1 MSQIWYICSYMAT
14 YVRRFPLTQITLPR
28 QVGLIVAPA
37 RKAAGLTQAEL
48 ARRAGVSRQ
57 LVNRLEVGTAN
68 GIAFDKLLS
77 VLKVVDCGLDIY
89 PLSDDPSIILK
100 ETCAPPA
107 PSPPVL
113 DDWNAYKLDES
124 LFDDQGALANDA

>member
-89 PLSDDPSIILK
+89 PLSDDPSII
-100 ETCAPPA
+100 PV